1 MNDVSIEQIT
11 DDALMRAYEWHTIS
25 SGCYDDHALN
35 DISKE
40 IITGEKTGSCD
51 AYRHWHIVNAMFQ
64 KELKRRVNIE
74 KDLSP
79 IDGTKSTKGDWYVRN
94 R

>member
-1 MNDVSIEQIT
+1 MNDISVEQVT
-11 DDALMRAYEWHTIS
+11 DDALKSAYEWHSIS
-25 SGCYDDHALN
+25 SQCYDSSALN

-40 IITGEKTGSCD
+40 IITGEKTGSTD

-79 IDGTKSTKGDWYVRN
+79 IGGGISTGGD
-94 R
+94 